1 MSRVGH
7 TAHCI
12 ANTYA
17 TYFQQVRRRRE
28 HASAG
33 KEVGG
38 GVGGARVCGSN
49 ECAEAMVWG
58 SKIVMEM
65 GKHDRRVGKGRKQNR
80 RRWGGGGGRHVRKTE
95 RRGTEASNHWLPGNI
110 KNDHSKNTYLET
122 CSRHVNDV

>member
-17 TYFQQVRRRRE
+17 TYFQQCICGKYVDDASTPARGRRW
-28 HASAG
+28 
-33 KEVGG
+33 
-38 GVGGARVCGSN
+38 GVGWGGQ

-65 GKHDRRVGKGRKQNR
+65 GKQEMEGSETKSAAMGWWRWAACAEDR
-80 RRWGGGGGRHVRKTE
+80 
-95 RRGTEASNHWLPGNI
+95 EAGN
-110 KNDHSKNTYLET
+110 
-122 CSRHVNDV
+122 

>member
-1 MSRVGH
+1 MSRESLVVSLGRVAVSRVGH

-38 GVGGARVCGSN
+38 GVGGARSARKH
-49 ECAEAMVWG
+49 ECVEAKVWG
-58 SKIVMEM
+58 SKIV
-65 GKHDRRVGKGRKQNR
+65 
-80 RRWGGGGGRHVRKTE
+80 
-95 RRGTEASNHWLPGNI
+95 L
-110 KNDHSKNTYLET
+110 
-122 CSRHVNDV
+122 